1 MLDAAGL
8 LGWLEASALAQAMR
22 GGLWLYPVVE
32 TVHILGFVILVG
44 AVAMFDLRVLGCAR
58 GLPVDALGRHLLPW
72 SVASLALVAP
82 AGLMLFSAHP
92 QDFVGNRVFLFKL
105 GLIALAG
112 VNALLFHMGPYR
124 TVTAWNSGVT
134 APAAARV
141 HALASLVLWTA
152 VIGCGRFLAYT

>member
-44 AVAMFDLRVLGCAR
+44 AVAMFDLRVLGCAP

-72 SVASLALVAP
+72 SAASLALVVP

-92 QDFVGNRVFLFKL
+92 QDFIGNRVFLFKL

-112 VNALLFHMGPYR
+112 INALLFHLGPYR
-124 TVTAWNSGVT
+124 TVAAWNSGVT
-134 APAAARV
+134 APAAARL
-141 HALASLVLWTA
+141 HALASLALWIT
-152 VIGCGRFLAYT
+152 VIVCGRFLAYT

>member
-1 MLDAAGL
+1 MPEAAGL

-72 SVASLALVAP
+72 SVASLALVVP

-92 QDFVGNRVFLFKL
+92 QDFIGNRVFLFKL

-112 VNALLFHMGPYR
+112 INALLFHLGPYR
-124 TVTAWNSGVT
+124 KVAAWNSGVA
-134 APAAARV
+134 APAAARA
-141 HALASLVLWTA
+141 HALASLALWIA